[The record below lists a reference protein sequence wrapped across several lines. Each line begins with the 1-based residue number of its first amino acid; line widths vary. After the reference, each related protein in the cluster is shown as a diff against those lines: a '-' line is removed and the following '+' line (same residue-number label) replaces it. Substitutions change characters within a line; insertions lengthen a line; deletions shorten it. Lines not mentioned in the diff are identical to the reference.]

1 MSIDWRSRCFS
12 ATKKKGSG
20 EEFRP
25 FGTLT
30 DASWKKH
37 VWWTN
42 GCKREILM
50 NQEYNMPPRMK
61 PNMRL
66 LVVPTHVTP
75 AGFSQSTLSK
85 DFDWSTVQEAVSSLS
100 MQLFFAAPS
109 DTLPLGSGVQLV
121 QAIGL
126 LDCWPGLNPL
136 ALDFSSRPSD
146 GLFCAERLP
155 LVEHYEQ
162 KGETSETFQFCSL
175 TRTSRPSGFRRCLWH

>member
-1 MSIDWRSRCFS
+1 
-12 ATKKKGSG
+12 
-20 EEFRP
+20 
-25 FGTLT
+25 
-30 DASWKKH
+30 
-37 VWWTN
+37 
-42 GCKREILM
+42 M

-100 MQLFFAAPS
+100 MQLFFAAQS

-126 LDCWPGLNPL
+126 LDCWPGLNPM
-136 ALDFSSRPSD
+136 ALTFLLVLLTVCFVLNVFHWWNTMNRRVKQVKLSSFV
-146 GLFCAERLP
+146 L
-155 LVEHYEQ
+155 
-162 KGETSETFQFCSL
+162 
-175 TRTSRPSGFRRCLWH
+175 